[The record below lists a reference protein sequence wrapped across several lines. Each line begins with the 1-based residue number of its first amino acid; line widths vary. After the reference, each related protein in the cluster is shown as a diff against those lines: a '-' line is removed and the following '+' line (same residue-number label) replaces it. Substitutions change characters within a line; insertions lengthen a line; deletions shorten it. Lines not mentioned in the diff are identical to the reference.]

1 MRNRHGHKPA
11 DLSQLREAL
20 ADDRVWSAVGV
31 VRAREGADSH
41 FEIADGDVIVD
52 VDLSPE
58 GSPTW
63 CRLGSAAGIEG
74 GGVWRI
80 PNPGTEVIVVQV
92 AGDSRVMPSIV
103 ATLASGTTPIGL
115 DKDVLLV
122 VNTKKVRIVSTE
134 EDVEIEAGSGKL
146 VKLGGGAQFVALANL
161 VKDRLDTIQNKYD
174 NHTHTVSVGVAQPV
188 GVPDRILTLASTAA
202 QNVKAT

>member
-20 ADDRVWSAVGV
+20 SDDRVWSAVGV

-41 FEIADGDVIVD
+41 FEIADGDVLVD

-74 GGVWRI
+74 GGVWRV
-80 PNPGTEVIVVQV
+80 PNPDTEVIVVQV
-92 AGDSRVMPSIV
+92 AGDSRVMPAIV
-103 ATLASGTTPIGL
+103 ATLSSGTAPSGL
-115 DKDVLLV
+115 DGDVLLV

-134 EDVEIEAGSGKL
+134 EDVEIEAGSGKH

-161 VKDRLDTIQNKYD
+161 AKDRLDLIQSRYD
-174 NHTHTVSVGVAQPV
+174 NHVHTVSVGVAQPV
-188 GVPDRILTLASTAA
+188 GAPDRILTLASTAA